1 MSELFIEIITEEVPF
16 VEQARERD
24 AVSIF
29 FAKTPELSGKLEVLS
44 SRERLVIKLVD
55 FVREVVV
62 PSKYFKGPSLNAG
75 DDAVR
80 GFLKKVNA
88 SKQEL
93 KEESG
98 FYTFTSKEEK
108 KDLKLL
114 LESGLLLDLF
124 DKIRESFTKTMRW
137 NSSNKFWIRP
147 IKSILTSINGD
158 LIDFEYAGVKSSI
171 FQTRID
177 SDCILNQNERL
188 AKIKTEVKQIEEA
201 KNIISV
207 ARERLFEENSYL
219 ANLPCVR
226 YSYFDEKYLNL
237 PEKVLIQTLESNQKY
252 FLFKNKDGTLSNIF
266 AVCIDGKFKEEIYSQ
281 ILDGNKKV
289 LHSRL
294 EDAVYYVK
302 IDRRES
308 LLSHLEKTKKVAFHR
323 DAGTI
328 FERVERMLELARKLD
343 AGNKDLELA
352 IRLSK
357 ADLQTEMTQSFAEL
371 QGYIG
376 SYYANLEGYSPAICK
391 AIELQYKLG
400 VDEEVEGK
408 DYLSLMLALI
418 EKYEKID
425 TLLKAGE
432 LPTSSR
438 DPFGIRRD
446 ALAIVK
452 IIIKGELD
460 VAPLFGGAFKG
471 IILDRLSFY
480 LKDCDKEITT
490 SVINFEKQK
499 ERLSVLQIF
508 KTTSLL
514 MQNKKNFAELGRVYK
529 ILQSKEAQ
537 TLKGVKLKEE
547 LLNKAESELIDKF
560 SKAKSLENILSL
572 APSIDSFFVS
582 TLVIDAS
589 NLELSQN
596 RVALL
601 EFVLNKVESF
611 VSFSS

>member
-16 VEQARERD
+16 IEQARQRD
-24 AVSIF
+24 AVASF
-29 FAKTPELSGKLEVLS
+29 FAKTQELSGTLEVLC

-55 FVREVVV
+55 FAREVVV

-75 DDAVR
+75 EDALR

-93 KEESG
+93 KEENG

-114 LESGLLLDLF
+114 LEGGLILDLF
-124 DKIRESFTKTMRW
+124 NKIRESFSKTMRW
-137 NSSNKFWIRP
+137 NGSNKLWIRP

-171 FQTRID
+171 FQTRIY

-188 AKIKTEVKQIEEA
+188 AKIKAEVKQIEEA
-201 KNIISV
+201 ENIFCV
-207 ARERLFEENSYL
+207 AKERLFEENSYL
-219 ANLPCVR
+219 ANLPCIK

-252 FLFKNKDGTLSNIF
+252 FLFKNKDGSLSNLF
-266 AVCIDGKFKEEIYSQ
+266 AVCIDGKFNEEVYSQ
-281 ILDGNKKV
+281 IIEGNKKV

-308 LLSHLEKTKKVAFHR
+308 LLSHLEKTKKVAFHK

-328 FERVERMLELARKLD
+328 FDRVERMLEIARKLD
-343 AGNKDLELA
+343 PENKDLVLA

-357 ADLQTEMTQSFAEL
+357 ADLQTEMTQSFTEL

-376 SYYANLEGYSPAICK
+376 AYYAHLEGYSTEICK

-400 VDEEVEGK
+400 VDEEPKGK

-452 IIIKGELD
+452 IIIQGCID
-460 VAPLFGGAFKG
+460 VKFTFKG
-471 IILDRLSFY
+471 VFESIILDRLSFY
-480 LKDCDKEITT
+480 LKDFDREIITG
-490 SVINFEKQK
+490 VINFEKQK
-499 ERLSVLQIF
+499 GEISILQIF
-508 KTTSLL
+508 HKASLL
-514 MQNKKNFAELGRVYK
+514 MQNKTNFAELIRVYK
-529 ILQSKEAQ
+529 ILQSKDAQ
-537 TLKGVKLKEE
+537 TLKGFTLKRE
-547 LLNKAESELIDKF
+547 LLTKSEVELMDKF
-560 SKAKSLENILSL
+560 TEAKNLEDILSL
-572 APSIDSFFVS
+572 STLIDSFFVS

-601 EFVLNKVESF
+601 EFVLKKVESF
-611 VSFSS
+611 ISFSS